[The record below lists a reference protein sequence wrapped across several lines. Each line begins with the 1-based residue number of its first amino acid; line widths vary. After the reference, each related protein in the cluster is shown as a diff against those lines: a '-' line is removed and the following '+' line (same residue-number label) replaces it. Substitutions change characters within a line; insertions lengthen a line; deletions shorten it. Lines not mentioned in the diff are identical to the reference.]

1 MNSRAL
7 TLPNLL
13 ERMEGVLF
21 FTAALAA
28 YIHTGGNGIAFV
40 VLLLLPDA
48 FMVGY
53 AVNPRVGAMLYNAA
67 HTLLIPA
74 CLGLLSLLTGNWTV
88 LHLALIWCAHIG
100 MDRVVGYGF
109 KYSSGFKDTHMQR
122 I

>member
-1 MNSRAL
+1 MNIRAL

-13 ERMEGVLF
+13 ERIEGVLF
-21 FTAALAA
+21 FAAALAA

-40 VLLLLPDA
+40 ALLLPDA
-48 FMVGY
+48 AMIGY

-74 CLGLLSLLTGNWTV
+74 LLGVVSLLSSNWAV
-88 LHLALIWCAHIG
+88 FHLALIWCAHIG
-100 MDRVVGYGF
+100 MDRAVGYGF
-109 KYSSGFKDTHMQR
+109 KYSSGFKDTHLQR